1 MRLLRLNRQDL
12 SRSRYQHYLL
22 NREGNTMR
30 SYDEIKAQ
38 AIGHHPDFESRIA
51 AHDGPKSAAELR
63 AISDDRWLSMITR
76 CVFQAGFVWKVIE
89 AKWDGFEAAFDGFD
103 PLRVSFYSD
112 DDVARLVS
120 DARIVRNGQKI
131 LATVQNA
138 QFVSEIAAEHGSFGA
153 FLAAWPNDDQIGLLG
168 VLKSRGSRL
177 GGMTA
182 QYLLRFSGWDA
193 WMLSRDVIA
202 ALIREGVIDKA
213 PTSKK
218 ALADV
223 QAAFAVWVRDSGRTN
238 SEISRTLAL
247 SVG

>member
-1 MRLLRLNRQDL
+1 LNQ
-12 SRSRYQHYLL
+12 
-22 NREGNTMR
+22 EGDIMR
-30 SYDEIKAQ
+30 SYDEIKAL
-38 AIGHHPDFESRIA
+38 AIGHHPDFGSRIA
-51 AHDGPKSAAELR
+51 AHEGPKSAAELS
-63 AISDDRWLSMITR
+63 AITDDRWLSMMTR

-89 AKWDGFEAAFDGFD
+89 AKWDGFEAAFDSFD

-120 DARIVRNGQKI
+120 DTRIVRNGQKI
-131 LATVQNA
+131 MATVQNA

-153 FLAAWPNDDQIGLLG
+153 FLAAWPKDDQVGLLA
-168 VLKSRGSRL
+168 VLKARGSRL

-193 WMLSRDVIA
+193 WMLSRDVSA
-202 ALIREGVIDKA
+202 ALIREGVIDKP

-218 ALADV
+218 ALSDV
-223 QAAFAVWVRDSGRTN
+223 QIAFARWAEDSGRSN

>member
-1 MRLLRLNRQDL
+1 MCLG
-12 SRSRYQHYLL
+12 
-22 NREGNTMR
+22 EGKKIMR
-30 SYDEIKAQ
+30 SYDQIKSLAL
-38 AIGHHPDFESRIA
+38 GHHPDFEARLA
-51 AHDGPKSAAELR
+51 AHDGPMSETKLR
-63 AISDDRWLSMITR
+63 AIPDDRWLSMMTR

-103 PLRVSFYSD
+103 PVRVSFYSD

-120 DARIVRNGQKI
+120 DTRIVRNGQKI
-131 LATVQNA
+131 MATVQNA
-138 QFVSEIAAEHGSFGA
+138 QFVNEVAAEHGSFGA
-153 FLAAWPNDDQIGLLG
+153 FLAAWPNHDQVGLLG

-193 WMLSRDVIA
+193 WMLSRDVVA

-218 ALADV
+218 AMSDV
-223 QAAFAVWVRDSGRTN
+223 QTAFAAWARDSGRSN